1 MFGLSLTLL
10 FHLCLIFG
18 IGLRVLFRK
27 LPVSTTL
34 AWIMVVA
41 VFPFVGAVIYFM
53 FGEHKLGR
61 SHRHDSIDIRN
72 RFHEIFG
79 LHNPPIKAPKTSP
92 LLIQLEDLVDDETGY
107 TMSSGGTPTLLTEAD
122 AICTSLIKDIE
133 RATQNCLL
141 EFYIIEPKG
150 CVEGVLSA
158 LESAAQRGVTC
169 LILADSFGSKSFF
182 FSGWP
187 SRLSNAGVTIQKSLS
202 VGPVKAASK
211 RSDLRNHRK
220 IVTIDQTIGY
230 IGSYNLVDPKY
241 FKAKTKAA
249 PWVDIMLRI
258 EGPVVDQLA
267 CTINMDFAFDS
278 RDKKRRFGLP
288 KVAATKTTS
297 TNTRPMLFI
306 PSGPDSDRSAIY
318 EAMIATIYAA
328 QTRVIIITPYYVT
341 DEAMQLA
348 ITTAARRGLEVTLF
362 VPKTIDSQMSRFAS
376 QANFT
381 DLLKSGVKIAR
392 FAEGLLHTKAVIIDE
407 TLSFVGTLN
416 MDMRSFHLNLEATLL
431 IEDSTF
437 AKEMADLS
445 ERYRERSELLVLE
458 DWERR
463 PKPIQLIEN
472 IMRLAGPLL

>member
-41 VFPFVGAVIYFM
+41 VFPLVGAAIYFM

-79 LHNPPIKAPKTSP
+79 LNTPPAKQPKTSP
-92 LLIQLEDLVDDETGY
+92 LLIQLEDLVDNETGY
-107 TMSSGGTPTLLTEAD
+107 TLTSGRTPKLLTDAD
-122 AICTSLIKDIE
+122 VICASLIKDIE
-133 RATQNCLL
+133 AATQNCLL

-158 LESAAQRGVTC
+158 LESAARRGLTC

-182 FSGWP
+182 LSRWP
-187 SRLSNAGVTIQKSLS
+187 ARLSKAGVIIQKSLS
-202 VGPVKAASK
+202 VGPIKAVSK

-230 IGSYNLVDPKY
+230 IGSYNLADPKY

-249 PWVDIMLRI
+249 PWVDIMLRLD
-258 EGPVVDQLA
+258 GRVVDQLA

-278 RDKKRRFGLP
+278 RDKNRRFALP
-288 KVAATKTTS
+288 KTSLSKSVSTKVS
-297 TNTRPMLFI
+297 PMLFI

-318 EAMIATIYAA
+318 EAMIAAIYAA
-328 QTRVIIITPYYVT
+328 QKRLIIITPYYVV

-348 ITTAARRGLEVTLF
+348 ITSAARRGLNVTLF
-362 VPKTIDSQMSRFAS
+362 VPKIIDSQMSKFAS

-392 FAEGLLHTKAVIIDE
+392 YTEGLLHTKAVIIDE
-407 TLSFVGTLN
+407 SLSFVGTLN
-416 MDMRSFHLNLEATLL
+416 MDMRSFHLNLEATLV
-431 IEDSTF
+431 IEDKVF
-437 AKEMADLS
+437 AKAMADLS
-445 ERYRERSELLVLE
+445 ERYREISELLLLSK
-458 DWERR
+458 WEAR